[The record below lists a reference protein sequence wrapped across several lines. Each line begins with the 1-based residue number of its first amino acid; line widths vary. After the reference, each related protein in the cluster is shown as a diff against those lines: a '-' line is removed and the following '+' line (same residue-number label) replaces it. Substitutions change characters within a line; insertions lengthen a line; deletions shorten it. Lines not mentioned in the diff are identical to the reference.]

1 MSKVQTL
8 IIYPVVRSTVFL
20 KDIYEPLENK
30 IVFTR
35 GVKAHR
41 EMNQSIQNADQ
52 VIMLGHGTEDG
63 LLAVQMF
70 GMNTYVIDK
79 SSVPALAGK
88 YNNVFIWCHA
98 CDFVKKNNL
107 KGFFTGMFISEMDEA
122 IHYGVD
128 CSEKDIMESNRAF
141 ARILAEA
148 LSRNYSAAQIFEHI
162 CNYYSEVA
170 RVNKVAYY
178 NYERMDFI

>member
-1 MSKVQTL
+1 MSIVQTL
-8 IIYPVVRSTVFL
+8 IIHPLDRSTAFL
-20 KDIYEPLENK
+20 KEVYEPLENTVVIK
-30 IVFTR
+30 K
-35 GVKAHR
+35 GVMAHR
-41 EMNQSIQNADQ
+41 ALNQSIQNADQ

-70 GMNTYVIDK
+70 GMASFVVDQQA
-79 SSVPALAGK
+79 VPALVEK
-88 YNNVFIWCHA
+88 DNNVFIWCHA

-162 CNYYSEVA
+162 CTYYSEIA